1 MADYRHN
8 SERVNHAVVKM
19 LYRIAVQL
27 KMQPLLYHISIFRT
41 LLAILQEPPANRYK
55 VTREMISS
63 GGVNLHSWH
72 QLYSRVFIN

>member
-1 MADYRHN
+1 
-8 SERVNHAVVKM
+8 M
-19 LYRIAVQL
+19 LYRIAVQF

-55 VTREMISS
+55 VTREIMMMSS

-72 QLYSRVFIN
+72 QLYSRVFINFVIIVL